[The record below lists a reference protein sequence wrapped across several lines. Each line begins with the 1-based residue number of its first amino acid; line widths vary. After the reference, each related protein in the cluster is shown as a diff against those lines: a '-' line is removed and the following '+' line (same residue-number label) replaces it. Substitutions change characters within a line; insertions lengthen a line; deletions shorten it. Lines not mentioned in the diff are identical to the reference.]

1 MLQNRIT
8 LSLISGGIAFGL
20 SLVLLRSFPRAAF
33 TGLIGFVSSQASV
46 LITSRQEEQRQQA
59 RQAELRQ
66 HIRSLQRKRAE
77 AYEDLMQL
85 RQEQARSLTAPSAP
99 PATTNSPINP
109 WDRGHRPTATSAST
123 LPVSWD
129 LAAPIDAP
137 PGSKPSVASS
147 TASTSSHVEFQLN
160 GLETRVQSLTDE
172 EQSLQASLH
181 QTLTAKQK
189 ADLNLTTRKAEL
201 NQLQSSITTQ
211 SKRKQEL
218 ATTVE
223 ALEKKQQQLQADLAR
238 MQTPAGSK
246 SLQSAIG
253 QMQSQISSLRDE
265 LGVLETQILDRRQE
279 KQQLDQTLTQLRPAA
294 SNIASNT
301 AANTSKP
308 IQSFTPVPVPKAPRS
323 PVVTSTPSND
333 LSNEWVSL
341 KKGLQ
346 AHEFQALRAIA
357 LEANPVPVLK
367 KLAEANLTMPEM
379 LIDVINE
386 RALETIGDLILE
398 VGNDAAST
406 IIAQEYREHV
416 ATMIATA

>member
-20 SLVLLRSFPRAAF
+20 SLVLLRNFPKAAF

-46 LITSRQEEQRQQA
+46 LITARQEEQRQQA
-59 RQAELRQ
+59 RQTELRQ
-66 HIRSLQRKRAE
+66 HIRSLQRKRSE

-85 RQEQARSLTAPSAP
+85 RQEQTRLLASP
-99 PATTNSPINP
+99 PAYAATTNNSPINP
-109 WDRGHRPTATSAST
+109 NPWERSQRRSSTPAT

-129 LAAPIDAP
+129 LTAPASP
-137 PGSKPSVASS
+137 PATSPATNPSK
-147 TASTSSHVEFQLN
+147 VEFQLN

-181 QTLTAKQK
+181 ETLTAKQK

-201 NQLQSSITTQ
+201 NQLQSNITTQ

-218 ATTVE
+218 ATAVE
-223 ALEKKQQQLQADLAR
+223 VLEKKQQQLQADLASR
-238 MQTPAGSK
+238 QTPAGSK
-246 SLQSAIG
+246 SLQTAIG
-253 QMQSQISSLRDE
+253 QMQSQIGSLRDE
-265 LGVLETQILDRRQE
+265 LSVLETQILDRRQE

-294 SNIASNT
+294 NTTNNIAS
-301 AANTSKP
+301 NTSKP

-323 PVVTSTPSND
+323 PVVSSPA
-333 LSNEWVSL
+333 NEWASL

-379 LIDVINE
+379 LIDAINE

-398 VGNDAAST
+398 VGSDAAST
-406 IIAQEYREHV
+406 IIAQEYREDV
-416 ATMIATA
+416 AILIATA